1 MEFQLE
7 DVYYLFLMIRDEK
20 SVVKLQRDYEWSY
33 ETVDGICFSLGTLF
47 SNMDID
53 EIVDSLRK
61 DFDEV
66 EIIDEMDIDD
76 YLE

>member
-1 MEFQLE
+1 MEFNFD
-7 DVYYLFLMIRDEK
+7 DVYHLYLMNRGYK
-20 SVVKLQRDYEWSY
+20 SIVKLYRDYEWSW
-33 ETVDGICFSLGTLF
+33 ELVDGVYPYLGTLF

-66 EIIDEMDIDD
+66 EIIDENEVDE
-76 YLE
+76 YL